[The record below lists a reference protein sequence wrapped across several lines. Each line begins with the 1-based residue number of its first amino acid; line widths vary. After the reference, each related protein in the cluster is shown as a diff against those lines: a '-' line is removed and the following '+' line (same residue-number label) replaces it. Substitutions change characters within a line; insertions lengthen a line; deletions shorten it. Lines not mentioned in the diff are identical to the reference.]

1 MKATQAGWFPGSRH
15 TAVRSAGVG
24 QRHDVMRP
32 LVFWL
37 AGIAALIAV
46 LVVGGAFQRPVVFAI
61 AAVAVVAFFAS
72 FLLFSR
78 ARRK

>member
-1 MKATQAGWFPGSRH
+1 
-15 TAVRSAGVG
+15 
-24 QRHDVMRP
+24 MRP

-37 AGIAALIAV
+37 AGIALLIAV
-46 LVVGGAFQRPVVFAI
+46 LVVGGGFQRPVVFAV

>member
-1 MKATQAGWFPGSRH
+1 M
-15 TAVRSAGVG
+15 
-24 QRHDVMRP
+24 MRP